1 MQLIP
6 QRGKDPIETTR
17 ENVINKLRNMIV
29 TRQVVVKFLPG
40 PLEVDRV
47 DHGRTPRPILSTVAT
62 RSLVNLNKSSQISI
76 NLIFPDDFVPELLVT
91 NILHIQSQFI
101 FCPCFSMQ
109 NTTHHQCS
117 KSTPI
122 STLLCDENDD
132 KSSFLQDFDENPL
145 IICTNTCYFDPNF
158 TIFEQ
163 FEDDD
168 HHINILL
175 QREISS
181 NFIHKP
187 HISANSSSFFRN
199 YAISYIFHMGALLG
213 FQLQTTYLS
222 VCYFDL
228 FLSKRSIDEDK
239 TWEIQLVSIA
249 CLLVAAKM
257 EEIRVPSLS
266 KFQVGDYKFEPKSI
280 LRMEFLLLDTL
291 EWKMGII
298 TPFAYLPC
306 FMNKLT
312 VQQPSKALSSTI
324 LKLILAFLREINS
337 MDHHPYAIAIAS
349 IFGALD
355 TNLSR
360 HEVQLKI
367 NAIPF
372 CKFLDIEN
380 ILTCYNK
387 MLQIKIHKI
396 KVSK

>member
-1 MQLIP
+1 M
-6 QRGKDPIETTR
+6 
-17 ENVINKLRNMIV
+17 
-29 TRQVVVKFLPG
+29 
-40 PLEVDRV
+40 
-47 DHGRTPRPILSTVAT
+47 
-62 RSLVNLNKSSQISI
+62 SS
-76 NLIFPDDFVPELLVT
+76 
-91 NILHIQSQFI
+91 
-101 FCPCFSMQ
+101 FSMH

-132 KSSFLQDFDENPL
+132 NSSFFQDSDENPL

-163 FEDDD
+163 FEDDH

-187 HISANSSSFFRN
+187 HISANSSKNLRN
-199 YAISYIFHMGALLG
+199 YANSYIFHMGEVLG
-213 FQLQTTYLS
+213 FQVQTTYLS

-239 TWEIQLVSIA
+239 TWAIELVSIA

-257 EEIRVPSLS
+257 EEIRVPNLS
-266 KFQVGDYKFEPKSI
+266 KFQVGNYKFESKSI
-280 LRMEFLLLDTL
+280 LRMELLLLDTL
-291 EWKMGII
+291 EWKMGIV

-306 FMNKLT
+306 FINKFT
-312 VQQPSKALSSTI
+312 IQQPSKAFSSI
-324 LKLILAFLREINS
+324 ICKLILAFLREINS

-355 TNLSR
+355 TCLSR
-360 HEVQLKI
+360 DEIQSKI

-372 CKFLDIEN
+372 CKFPDI
-380 ILTCYNK
+380 
-387 MLQIKIHKI
+387 
-396 KVSK
+396 VSINRSIS